1 MGTQQDAVPRRSAS
15 GGRWLVA
22 SRGVR
27 GPPAPPPSLPRF
39 SPPRLPPC
47 IVCSVSGKPNHG
59 ERMGRLLRG
68 IRLHGSPRGGT
79 GATART
85 GGRRHAARQLQ
96 CDRASQSLR
105 GALKPG
111 APRCPRGTTGGAGT
125 AVSMAVGSSP
135 LPSRGAAAVGGKS
148 RVWNRDLRGIG
159 TCQHLRVCLSPHL
172 TGESPWRRWLLLP
185 SCLPGRAVR
194 LLLGP
199 PPAHSHR
206 EKGRWGVRVPA

>member
-1 MGTQQDAVPRRSAS
+1 MGTQQDAVPRRSTAPS
-15 GGRWLVA
+15 RQRFGWQMAGGFPWCARP
-22 SRGVR
+22 SRG
-27 GPPAPPPSLPRF
+27 PPSLPRF

-47 IVCSVSGKPNHG
+47 IVYRVPCSVSGKPNHG

-135 LPSRGAAAVGGKS
+135 LPSCGAAAVGG
-148 RVWNRDLRGIG
+148 RAGCG
-159 TCQHLRVCLSPHL
+159 TG
-172 TGESPWRRWLLLP
+172 T
-185 SCLPGRAVR
+185 
-194 LLLGP
+194 
-199 PPAHSHR
+199 
-206 EKGRWGVRVPA
+206 

>member
-1 MGTQQDAVPRRSAS
+1 MPRGLVQRGAMRSRNGDAAGRGSSAQYGS
-15 GGRWLVA
+15 VATALRVADGWWLPV
-22 SRGVR
+22 VR
-27 GPPAPPPSLPRF
+27 AALPCPLPPPVLPAASSSVYRV
-39 SPPRLPPC
+39 P
-47 IVCSVSGKPNHG
+47 CSVSGKPNHG

-135 LPSRGAAAVGGKS
+135 LPSCGAAAVGG
-148 RVWNRDLRGIG
+148 RAGCG
-159 TCQHLRVCLSPHL
+159 TG
-172 TGESPWRRWLLLP
+172 T
-185 SCLPGRAVR
+185 
-194 LLLGP
+194 
-199 PPAHSHR
+199 
-206 EKGRWGVRVPA
+206 

>member
-1 MGTQQDAVPRRSAS
+1 MGTQQDAVPRRSTAPS
-15 GGRWLVA
+15 RQRFGWQMAGGFPWCARP
-22 SRGVR
+22 SR
-27 GPPAPPPSLPRF
+27 APSLP
-39 SPPRLPPC
+39 PPVLPAASSSVYRVP
-47 IVCSVSGKPNHG
+47 CSVSGKPNHE

-135 LPSRGAAAVGGKS
+135 LPSCGAAAVGG
-148 RVWNRDLRGIG
+148 RAGCG
-159 TCQHLRVCLSPHL
+159 TG
-172 TGESPWRRWLLLP
+172 T
-185 SCLPGRAVR
+185 
-194 LLLGP
+194 
-199 PPAHSHR
+199 
-206 EKGRWGVRVPA
+206 

>member
-1 MGTQQDAVPRRSAS
+1 M
-15 GGRWLVA
+15 A

-68 IRLHGSPRGGT
+68 IRLHGSPQGGT

-125 AVSMAVGSSP
+125 AVSMAMGSSRF
-135 LPSRGAAAVGGKS
+135 LRAGRRLSGEELGVERGLEGGS
-148 RVWNRDLRGIG
+148 EPVS
-159 TCQHLRVCLSPHL
+159 TSA
-172 TGESPWRRWLLLP
+172 S
-185 SCLPGRAVR
+185 A
-194 LLLGP
+194 
-199 PPAHSHR
+199 SHHI
-206 EKGRWGVRVPA
+206 

>member
-1 MGTQQDAVPRRSAS
+1 MGTQQDAVPRRSTAPS
-15 GGRWLVA
+15 RQRFGWQMAGGFRWCA
-22 SRGVR
+22 RPSR
-27 GPPAPPPSLPRF
+27 APSLPRF

-47 IVCSVSGKPNHG
+47 IVYRVPCSVSGKPNHG

-135 LPSRGAAAVGGKS
+135 LPSCGAAAVGG
-148 RVWNRDLRGIG
+148 RAGCG
-159 TCQHLRVCLSPHL
+159 TG
-172 TGESPWRRWLLLP
+172 T
-185 SCLPGRAVR
+185 
-194 LLLGP
+194 
-199 PPAHSHR
+199 
-206 EKGRWGVRVPA
+206 

>member
-1 MGTQQDAVPRRSAS
+1 MGTQQDAVPRRSTAPS
-15 GGRWLVA
+15 RQRFGWQMAGGFPWCARP
-22 SRGVR
+22 SRG
-27 GPPAPPPSLPRF
+27 PPSLPRF

-135 LPSRGAAAVGGKS
+135 LPSCGAAAVGGKS
-148 RVWNRDLRGIG
+148 RVWNGDLRGDWN
-159 TCQHLRVCLSPHL
+159 LSAPPRLPL
-172 TGESPWRRWLLLP
+172 TTSNRREPLEAMASASLLP
-185 SCLPGRAVR
+185 PR
-194 LLLGP
+194 
-199 PPAHSHR
+199 PA
-206 EKGRWGVRVPA
+206 AL

>member
-1 MGTQQDAVPRRSAS
+1 MRKIKKPKANAERTRPAWRDEEQKWGRSRTRFLGAVRLRRDSAS

-47 IVCSVSGKPNHG
+47 IVYRVPCSVSGKPNHG

-135 LPSRGAAAVGGKS
+135 LPSCGAAAVGG
-148 RVWNRDLRGIG
+148 RAGCG
-159 TCQHLRVCLSPHL
+159 TG
-172 TGESPWRRWLLLP
+172 T
-185 SCLPGRAVR
+185 
-194 LLLGP
+194 
-199 PPAHSHR
+199 
-206 EKGRWGVRVPA
+206 

>member
-1 MGTQQDAVPRRSAS
+1 MGTQQDAVPRHSTAPSRQRFGWQMA
-15 GGRWLVA
+15 GGFRWCA
-22 SRGVR
+22 RPSR
-27 GPPAPPPSLPRF
+27 APSLPRF

-47 IVCSVSGKPNHG
+47 IVCSVSSGKPNHG

-68 IRLHGSPRGGT
+68 ICLHGSPRGGT

-135 LPSRGAAAVGGKS
+135 LPSCGAAAVGG
-148 RVWNRDLRGIG
+148 RAGCG
-159 TCQHLRVCLSPHL
+159 TG
-172 TGESPWRRWLLLP
+172 T
-185 SCLPGRAVR
+185 
-194 LLLGP
+194 
-199 PPAHSHR
+199 
-206 EKGRWGVRVPA
+206 

>member
-1 MGTQQDAVPRRSAS
+1 MGTQQDAVPRRSTAPS
-15 GGRWLVA
+15 RQRFGWQMAGGFRWCA
-22 SRGVR
+22 RPSR
-27 GPPAPPPSLPRF
+27 APSLPRF

-135 LPSRGAAAVGGKS
+135 LPSCGAAAVGERAGC
-148 RVWNRDLRGIG
+148 G
-159 TCQHLRVCLSPHL
+159 TG
-172 TGESPWRRWLLLP
+172 T
-185 SCLPGRAVR
+185 
-194 LLLGP
+194 
-199 PPAHSHR
+199 
-206 EKGRWGVRVPA
+206 